1 MLSQLPDRPGPP
13 VALAAGAGAGAV
25 AMVMAK
31 VPPAQRSNKQSS
43 LPLVA
48 SLAHLPLSRPQAL
61 HHASAHAMKPPIPDT
76 IAPCESHLG
85 LLFARF
91 HPDPTPTL
99 IGADWNSVPDPYLDS
114 LNGDP
119 TSIPWRAPAA
129 AIAPTYAVDVFRVLR
144 PDSFSWT
151 FASPTSARRLDSI
164 WASPELL
171 PHVAS
176 TDVASCRSDHR
187 AVRVTFLQAPSPG
200 APAAPFSDGR
210 LPPHRPWSLHPG
222 MWNDPIF
229 TRELSAF
236 ASFYNPPHLATPSAI
251 DDWALYHGA
260 LFTFLQPLARSVSAT
275 QQRARSNLDHAK
287 RDLDGLD
294 LRDPTDATR
303 LPSLLRQWRSSCS
316 AVASSASLRPGGS
329 SSASALR
336 EGSWLFSSYASA
348 ASRAIPPLTTDLG
361 LAVSSA
367 DKLQALTSFYADL
380 FSDRPVST
388 ASPSPLIYAIQL
400 RLDDTA
406 ARTANAPFTLQEV
419 HRALRTANRHSSSGP
434 DGIPYR
440 VYLATFESFGPLLQ
454 ALANALGDGPQWPV
468 TARTILLPKSGDPA
482 NISNYRPI
490 TITNAYVR
498 VISRLLSGRFLSL
511 GEKLLPWTQSAFLP
525 GRRSSL
531 IAGTL
536 HAIHDL
542 QQLPPNPL
550 TPPPMF
556 VISIDQKKAYD
567 DDRVHRDW
575 LFALNIG
582 VPIPILGTLSG
593 LAFADDSLFFLEASH
608 HGLSQLPLFLAC
620 LDAYAAESG
629 AAINTHKSA
638 FWLVGTPKAEDEA
651 ATRKLAEGLAA
662 YGLSSSTTS
671 GPLSHLGHPLP
682 SDASEPHPK
691 PLLARLAAIA
701 RRAACF
707 RTQGVD
713 IYTRVLTSNRLLGSR
728 LWHSIAVGPLPVDLS
743 RKYFDSVLPYLRGSQ
758 SSISHTTLTRPL
770 EHGGFGL
777 IDPDAMADSHFT
789 WLAATTSHQQFY
801 SSVPAQP
808 SAAFLPVL
816 FGLPLLR
823 S

>member
-1 MLSQLPDRPGPP
+1 
-13 VALAAGAGAGAV
+13 
-25 AMVMAK
+25 
-31 VPPAQRSNKQSS
+31 
-43 LPLVA
+43 
-48 SLAHLPLSRPQAL
+48 
-61 HHASAHAMKPPIPDT
+61 
-76 IAPCESHLG
+76 
-85 LLFARF
+85 
-91 HPDPTPTL
+91 
-99 IGADWNSVPDPYLDS
+99 
-114 LNGDP
+114 
-119 TSIPWRAPAA
+119 
-129 AIAPTYAVDVFRVLR
+129 
-144 PDSFSWT
+144 
-151 FASPTSARRLDSI
+151 
-164 WASPELL
+164 
-171 PHVAS
+171 
-176 TDVASCRSDHR
+176 

-200 APAAPFSDGR
+200 APAAPLSDGH
-210 LPPHRPWSLHPG
+210 LAPHRPWSLHPG
-222 MWNDPIF
+222 LWNDPVF

-236 ASFYNPPHLATPSAI
+236 ASFYNPPPLAAPSAI
-251 DDWALYHGA
+251 NDWALYHGA

-275 QQRARSNLDHAK
+275 QQRARSNLDHVK
-287 RDLDGLD
+287 RYLDGLD

-303 LPSLLRQWRSSCS
+303 LPSLLRQWRFSCS
-316 AVASSASLRPGGS
+316 AVASSASLRPGGN

-388 ASPSPLIYAIQL
+388 ASPSPLLYAIQL
-400 RLDDTA
+400 RLDHTA
-406 ARTANAPFTLQEV
+406 ARTANSPFTLQEV

-440 VYLATFESFGPLLQ
+440 VYLATFESSGPLLQ
-454 ALANALGDGPQWPV
+454 ALANTLGDGPQWPV

-511 GEKLLPWTQSAFLP
+511 GEQLLPWTQSAFLP

-567 DDRVHRDW
+567 RVHRDW
-575 LFALNIG
+575 LFAVLTAIRFPPLLLG
-582 VPIPILGTLSG
+582 VLRAIYSSPSTRISA
-593 LAFADDSLFFLEASH
+593 LASP

-629 AAINTHKSA
+629 AAINTHKSS

-651 ATRKLAEGLAA
+651 AARQLAEGLAA

-671 GPLSHLGHPLP
+671 GPPSHLGHPLP

-691 PLLARLAAIA
+691 PLLAR
-701 RRAACF
+701 
-707 RTQGVD
+707 
-713 IYTRVLTSNRLLGSR
+713 
-728 LWHSIAVGPLPVDLS
+728 
-743 RKYFDSVLPYLRGSQ
+743 
-758 SSISHTTLTRPL
+758 
-770 EHGGFGL
+770 
-777 IDPDAMADSHFT
+777 
-789 WLAATTSHQQFY
+789 
-801 SSVPAQP
+801 
-808 SAAFLPVL
+808 
-816 FGLPLLR
+816 
-823 S
+823 